1 MALGL
6 EELLATWAGI
16 PRFLSDN
23 EVITGIGTLTGSVLT
38 LVLAPFGLL
47 VVGIAAFRS
56 RLLSRSGRLS
66 AVALGPCLILAAL
79 ISDAASPLR
88 SPQPGCRFSVSA
100 GSCSAAA
107 SCAVPA
113 SHSYLER
120 ITPVSRRWPTVA
132 ASATVT
138 TTQPTTRGRRWLRFA
153 GHFVL
158 MLAAMYVGMLTL
170 YPAYNFLA
178 GRLGYV
184 NPISELPILSAL
196 VMALAM
202 TLPMVALMRH
212 QRHGWRPITE
222 MAAAMVIPTLAA
234 SLCYLIG
241 VIPAPAVMSVSH
253 STMIP
258 AMLAVMLLRFDHYA
272 GENHIR
278 PK

>member
-1 MALGL
+1 M
-6 EELLATWAGI
+6 
-16 PRFLSDN
+16 
-23 EVITGIGTLTGSVLT
+23 
-38 LVLAPFGLL
+38 
-47 VVGIAAFRS
+47 
-56 RLLSRSGRLS
+56 
-66 AVALGPCLILAAL
+66 
-79 ISDAASPLR
+79 
-88 SPQPGCRFSVSA
+88 
-100 GSCSAAA
+100 
-107 SCAVPA
+107 
-113 SHSYLER
+113 
-120 ITPVSRRWPTVA
+120 SRRWPTVA

-202 TLPMVALMRH
+202 TLPMVPLMRH

-234 SLCYLIG
+234 SLC
-241 VIPAPAVMSVSH
+241 A
-253 STMIP
+253 T
-258 AMLAVMLLRFDHYA
+258 
-272 GENHIR
+272 
-278 PK
+278 

>member
-1 MALGL
+1 M
-6 EELLATWAGI
+6 
-16 PRFLSDN
+16 
-23 EVITGIGTLTGSVLT
+23 
-38 LVLAPFGLL
+38 
-47 VVGIAAFRS
+47 
-56 RLLSRSGRLS
+56 
-66 AVALGPCLILAAL
+66 
-79 ISDAASPLR
+79 
-88 SPQPGCRFSVSA
+88 
-100 GSCSAAA
+100 
-107 SCAVPA
+107 
-113 SHSYLER
+113 
-120 ITPVSRRWPTVA
+120 
-132 ASATVT
+132 
-138 TTQPTTRGRRWLRFA
+138 RGRRWLRFA

-184 NPISELPILSAL
+184 NPTSELPIPSAL

-234 SLCYLIG
+234 SLCYLTG

-272 GENHIR
+272 GDNHIR